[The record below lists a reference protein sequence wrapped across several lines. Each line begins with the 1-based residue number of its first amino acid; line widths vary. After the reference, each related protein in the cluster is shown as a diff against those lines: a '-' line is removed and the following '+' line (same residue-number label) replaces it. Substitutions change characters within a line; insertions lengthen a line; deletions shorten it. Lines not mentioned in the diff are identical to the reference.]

1 MGRGTADLLSELIV
15 GRVAFKIAL
24 FLLCRRAR
32 VSGRKYF
39 RRSWL
44 ATWHRFPCVLT
55 VAVFYQLYDSF
66 PYSYSRHFES
76 LYPFSLTY
84 TIILVNSL
92 GYDMMRPRAMLW
104 YLLLWIYWI
113 SLSIYILSTDNHTPF
128 DDI

>member
-1 MGRGTADLLSELIV
+1 MGRGTADLLSALIV
-15 GRVAFKIAL
+15 GRVVFKIAL

-76 LYPFSLTY
+76 YPFSLTY
-84 TIILVNSL
+84 AIILVNSL
-92 GYDMMRPRAMLW
+92 GYGNDEIKGGALVPFIMD
-104 YLLLWIYWI
+104 LLDK
-113 SLSIYILSTDNHTPF
+113 SIYICSLYG
-128 DDI
+128 

>member
-1 MGRGTADLLSELIV
+1 VGRGTADLLSALIV
-15 GRVAFKIAL
+15 GRVVFKIAL

-92 GYDMMRPRAMLW
+92 GYGNDETKGGALVLFIMD
-104 YLLLWIYWI
+104 LLDK
-113 SLSIYILSTDNHTPF
+113 SIYIYSLYG
-128 DDI
+128 

>member
-1 MGRGTADLLSELIV
+1 MERGTADLLNALIV
-15 GRVAFKIAL
+15 GRVVFKIAL

-66 PYSYSRHFES
+66 PYSYEYSRHFES
-76 LYPFSLTY
+76 YPFSLTY
-84 TIILVNSL
+84 AIILVNSL
-92 GYDMMRPRAMLW
+92 GYGNDETKGGALVLFIMD
-104 YLLLWIYWI
+104 LLDK
-113 SLSIYILSTDNHTPF
+113 SIYIYSLYG
-128 DDI
+128 

>member
-1 MGRGTADLLSELIV
+1 MGRGTADLLSALIV
-15 GRVAFKIAL
+15 GRVVFKIAL
-24 FLLCRRAR
+24 FLLWRRAR

-92 GYDMMRPRAMLW
+92 GYGNDETKGGALVLFIMD
-104 YLLLWIYWI
+104 LLDK
-113 SLSIYILSTDNHTPF
+113 SIYIYSLYG
-128 DDI
+128 